1 MTTPRLALFLAFN
14 PTEAPPTNAEILED
28 AAREDSVGLILAAE
42 DLAAE
47 WGLSPNVSRD
57 KVERVAAIVTNNEV
71 PTVGRRGGLGR
82 STRNTGRWVQVHT
95 HRSRAETRARKR
107 AGSRVNNAQ
116 GTRGPTLTDI
126 PARPGRP
133 VAAE

>member
-1 MTTPRLALFLAFN
+1 MMSPRLAIFLVFN
-14 PTEAPPTNAEILED
+14 ATEAPPTNAEVLED
-28 AAREDSVGLILAAE
+28 AAREDSVSLVLAAE
-42 DLAAE
+42 ALAEE
-47 WGLSPNVSRD
+47 WGLGPNVARD
-57 KVERVAAIVTNNEV
+57 KVERVAAIVTNNEK

-95 HRSRAETRARKR
+95 HRSRAETRSRKSAGTR
-107 AGSRVNNAQ
+107 ANNAP

>member
-1 MTTPRLALFLAFN
+1 MMSPRLALFLAFN
-14 PTEAPPTNAEILED
+14 AAEAPPTNAQVIED
-28 AAREDSVGLILAAE
+28 AAREDSVSLILAAE

-47 WGLSPNVSRD
+47 WGLSPNVARD

-107 AGSRVNNAQ
+107 AGSRANNAQ
-116 GTRGPTLTDI
+116 GTRGPSLTDI

-133 VAAE
+133 FHTE

>member
-1 MTTPRLALFLAFN
+1 MKSPRLALFLAFN
-14 PTEAPPTNAEILED
+14 PTEAPPTNAQVIED
-28 AAREDSVGLILAAE
+28 AAREDSVSLILAAE

-57 KVERVAAIVTNNEV
+57 EVERVAAIVTHNEV

-82 STRNTGRWVQVHT
+82 STRNTGRWAQVHT
-95 HRSRAETRARKR
+95 HRSRAECRARKN
-107 AGSRVNNAQ
+107 AGTRVNNPQ

-133 VAAE
+133 VIAE